1 LTADCGLLRP
11 GSLVPWV
18 FAAEGIGM
26 TFLRDLLELQ
36 PLLTLFL
43 VIGLG
48 YSLGAVSIRGFSLG
62 VGAVLFVGLAVG
74 AFAPGAAPPA
84 LVSSIGLV
92 LFLYGIGVQYGRQ
105 FVAGLTGSAGRRQN
119 MLALV
124 ALALGAGVA
133 VAPVYLADLPLE
145 LALGLFA
152 GALTSTPTLQAA
164 IDATGNADPSIG
176 YSVAY
181 PLGVIVPILC
191 IYIALRIVR
200 PHVEPQPPERLRLTE
215 LLVRNVELAG
225 RSLATAQQRLPTGV
239 QIAAIRRNGVD
250 LPARPDLT
258 MQLGDDVLV
267 VGAPHAVDQAR
278 LLLGE
283 VVEAQINTDDR
294 SGYVRI
300 FVSRPAVVGRRLAD
314 LRVGETLGA
323 SVVNVRRG
331 DAELI
336 PRPELVLEYG
346 DRIGLLADPERF
358 AEARAFFGNSIKGT
372 AEFSYISLGIGMVL
386 GVMLGL
392 IRIPIPGLGSFALGL
407 AGGPLIMALILGYVG
422 RTGAL
427 TWTIPLAANLT
438 LRTFGLTL
446 FLATVG
452 LRSGELFAVSVQD
465 NGLQL
470 LAIGGAIVLVV
481 VLSVLL
487 IGNRLLRI
495 PYDDLLGVVSGVTG
509 NPAILA
515 YSSRAM
521 QTDRPDVSYAIIF
534 PGATVAKIIL
544 VQVLAAVL

>member
-1 LTADCGLLRP
+1 MAL
-11 GSLVPWV
+11 
-18 FAAEGIGM
+18 M
-26 TFLRDLLELQ
+26 RDLLEQQ

-48 YSLGAVSIRGFSLG
+48 YGLGALSLRGFSLG

-74 AFAPGAAPPA
+74 AFAPAAAPPA
-84 LVSSIGLV
+84 LVGSIGLV

-105 FVAGLTGSAGRRQN
+105 FVAGLTSASGRRQN
-119 MLALV
+119 ALALV
-124 ALALGAGVA
+124 ALALGAGIA
-133 VAPVYLADLPLE
+133 IAPVYFAGVPRD

-164 IDATGNADPSIG
+164 IDATGSADPSIG

-181 PLGVIVPILC
+181 PLGVILPILC

-200 PHVEPQPPERLRLTE
+200 PSVEPQAPERVRLTD
-215 LLVRNVELAG
+215 LLMRNRELAG
-225 RSLATAQQRLPTGV
+225 RSVADVQRQLPSGV
-239 QIAAIRRNGVD
+239 QIAALRRHGVD

-258 MQLGDDVLV
+258 LQLGDDVLV
-267 VGAPHAVDQAR
+267 VGAAQAVDQAR
-278 LLLGE
+278 QLLGE
-283 VVEAQINTDDR
+283 VVEAQVNTDDR

-314 LRVGETLGA
+314 LRIGETLDA

-336 PRPELVLEYG
+336 PRPELMLEYG
-346 DRIGLLADPERF
+346 DRIGLLTDAGRF
-358 AEARAFFGNSIKGT
+358 DEARSFFGNSIKGA
-372 AEFSYISLGIGMVL
+372 AEFSYISLGVGMVL
-386 GVMLGL
+386 GVILGL
-392 IRIPIPGLGSFALGL
+392 IRVPIPGVGSFSLGL

-422 RTGAL
+422 RTGAF
-427 TWTIPLAANLT
+427 TWTMPLAANLT

-452 LRSGELFAVSVQD
+452 LRSGELFAASVQG
-465 NGLQL
+465 NGVQL
-470 LAIGGAIVLVV
+470 LAIGAAIVLSVV
-481 VLSVLL
+481 VSVLL

-521 QTDRPDVSYAIIF
+521 QTDRTDVGYAIIF

>member
-1 LTADCGLLRP
+1 MGF
-11 GSLVPWV
+11 V
-18 FAAEGIGM
+18 
-26 TFLRDLLELQ
+26 RDLLELQ

-48 YSLGAVSIRGFSLG
+48 YGLGALSIRGFSLG

-119 MLALV
+119 LLALLG
-124 ALALGAGVA
+124 LALGAGVA
-133 VAPVYLADLPLE
+133 ITPVLLDELPIE
-145 LALGLFA
+145 FALGLFA

-164 IDATGNADPSIG
+164 IDATGNADASIG

-200 PHVEPQPPERLRLTE
+200 PTVEPQPPERIRLTE
-215 LLVRNVELAG
+215 LLVRNVDVAD
-225 RSLATAQQRLPTGV
+225 RSLAAAQERLPSGV
-239 QIAAIRRNGVD
+239 QIAAVRRNGVD
-250 LPARPDLT
+250 LPPNPDLT
-258 MQLGDDVLV
+258 LALGDDVLV
-267 VGAPHAVDQAR
+267 VGEPQAIEQAR
-278 LLLGE
+278 HLFGE
-283 VVEAQINTDDR
+283 VVEAQVNTDDR
-294 SGYVRI
+294 SGYLRI
-300 FVSRPAVVGRRLAD
+300 FVSRPAVVGRRLAN

-346 DRIGLLADPERF
+346 DRIGLLMPAERF
-358 AEARAFFGNSIKGT
+358 DEARAFFGNSIKGA
-372 AEFSYISLGIGMVL
+372 AEFSYISLGVGMVL
-386 GVMLGL
+386 GVILGL
-392 IRIPIPGLGSFALGL
+392 IRIPIPGLGTFSLGL

-452 LRSGELFAVSVQD
+452 MRSGELFATSIQG

-470 LAIGGAIVLVV
+470 LAIGAAIVLVV

-521 QTDRPDVSYAIIF
+521 QTDRPDVGYAVIF
-534 PGATVAKIIL
+534 PGATVVKIVI
-544 VQVLAAVL
+544 VQVLAAVM

>member
-1 LTADCGLLRP
+1 MAQIR
-11 GSLVPWV
+11 
-18 FAAEGIGM
+18 E
-26 TFLRDLLELQ
+26 LLEMQ

-48 YSLGAVSIRGFSLG
+48 YGLGALSLRGFSLG

-74 AFAPGAAPPA
+74 AFAPASPPPA
-84 LVSSIGLV
+84 LVGSIGLV

-105 FVAGLTGSAGRRQN
+105 FVAGLTGSEGRRQN

-133 VAPVYLADLPLE
+133 LVPVFFAELPLE
-145 LALGLFA
+145 FALGLFA

-176 YSVAY
+176 YSLAY
-181 PLGVIVPILC
+181 PLGVILPILC

-200 PHVEPQPPERLRLTE
+200 PQVEPQTPERVRLTE
-215 LLVRNVELAG
+215 LLVRNVDLAG
-225 RSLATAQQRLPTGV
+225 RSLAEAQRRLPDGV
-239 QIAAIRRNGVD
+239 QIALLRRAGVD
-250 LPARPDLT
+250 LPSRPDLT
-258 MQLGDDVLV
+258 LQIGDDVLV
-267 VGAPHAVDQAR
+267 VGAPQAVDQAR
-278 LLLGE
+278 QVFGE
-283 VVEAQINTDDR
+283 VVEAQVNTDDR
-294 SGYVRI
+294 SGYLRI
-300 FVSRPAVVGRRLAD
+300 FVSRPAVVGRRLAN
-314 LRVGETLGA
+314 LRVAETLGA

-346 DRIGLLADPERF
+346 DRIGLLAAPERF
-358 AEARAFFGNSIKGT
+358 DEARAFFGNSIKGA

-386 GVMLGL
+386 GVILGL
-392 IRIPIPGLGSFALGL
+392 IRVPIPGLGSFSLGL

-452 LRSGELFAVSVQD
+452 LRSGELFAASIQG

-470 LAIGGAIVLVV
+470 VALGAAIVLVV
-481 VLSVLL
+481 VISVLL

-515 YSSRAM
+515 YSSRTM
-521 QTDRPDVSYAIIF
+521 QTDRPDVGYAIIF
-534 PGATVAKIIL
+534 PGATVAKIII
-544 VQVLAAVL
+544 VQVLAAIL

>member
-1 LTADCGLLRP
+1 MA
-11 GSLVPWV
+11 
-18 FAAEGIGM
+18 FI
-26 TFLRDLLELQ
+26 RDLLEMQ

-48 YSLGAVSIRGFSLG
+48 YGLGALSLRGFSLG

-119 MLALV
+119 LLALV

-133 VAPVYLADLPLE
+133 MAPVFLADLPLE
-145 LALGLFA
+145 FALGLFA

-164 IDATGNADPSIG
+164 IDATGNVDPSIG

-191 IYIALRIVR
+191 IYIALRVVR
-200 PHVEPQPPERLRLTE
+200 PNVAPQAPERVRLTE
-215 LLVRNVELAG
+215 LVVRNLAVTG
-225 RSLATAQQRLPTGV
+225 MPLAEVQRRLPSGV
-239 QIAAIRRNGVD
+239 QIALVRKKGVD
-250 LPARPDLT
+250 LPARPDMTLE
-258 MQLGDDVLV
+258 LGDDVLV
-267 VGAPHAVDQAR
+267 VGEPQGVDRAR
-278 LLLGE
+278 LLFGE
-283 VVEAQINTDDR
+283 VVEAQVNTDDR
-294 SGYVRI
+294 SGYLRI
-300 FVSRPAVVGRRLAD
+300 FVSRPAVVGRRLAN

-346 DRIGLLADPERF
+346 DRIGLLAEPERVD
-358 AEARAFFGNSIKGT
+358 EARAFFGNSIKGA
-372 AEFSYISLGIGMVL
+372 AEFSYISLGVGMVL
-386 GVMLGL
+386 GVILGL
-392 IRIPIPGLGSFALGL
+392 IQVPIPGLGSFSLGL

-452 LRSGELFAVSVQD
+452 LRSGELFATSVQG

-470 LAIGGAIVLVV
+470 LTIGTAVVLVV

-521 QTDRPDVSYAIIF
+521 QTDRPDVGYAVIF
-534 PGATVAKIIL
+534 PGATVAKIII
-544 VQVLAAVL
+544 VQVLAAIL